1 LGIGIRRFGFR
12 QGAKIRLQAD
22 SPMPQADSLFL
33 PLLEFFS
40 NKSGDSN
47 KPDISSV
54 ESFSLTVF
62 SIGLSS
68 RKPNADSRMLFIAF
82 VGVFSNKSGLS
93 KFYP

>member
-1 LGIGIRRFGFR
+1 
-12 QGAKIRLQAD
+12 
-22 SPMPQADSLFL
+22 MPQADSLFL

-68 RKPNADSRMLFIAF
+68 RKPNADSRMPIYFLPLLEF
-82 VGVFSNKSGLS
+82 FSNKSGLS

>member
-1 LGIGIRRFGFR
+1 
-12 QGAKIRLQAD
+12 
-22 SPMPQADSLFL
+22 MPQADSLFL

-40 NKSGDSN
+40 NKSGVSN

-68 RKPNADSRMLFIAF
+68 RKPKAESRTLIYYCLRWS
-82 VGVFSNKSGLS
+82 FSPTNQA
-93 KFYP
+93 